1 MSNPNL
7 GAPQPATNYLVP
19 SSGGTHFVPVSGV
32 FGGTPFIVDF
42 RQFTVDQFPFNP
54 QGVFIDNSQ
63 GTGDLQVAI
72 SPGGWVIDCPA
83 GARMSTSYPAPNG
96 QSCSITGN
104 GQATVIFVD
113 FPVLPNAGAVTV
125 LGTVNVDVVGPNP
138 LPVSVPAS
146 VAGVPYQ
153 ESVISEIVTPFHG
166 NIFGAG
172 LTNTIVPAANAVLKK
187 LCLSFSGD
195 AHLAAAGEQGI
206 LITLNG
212 VTIFNEVLYLPIAIP
227 AAPFAEAW
235 RRDIDFTTIGLAAG
249 AAGTLVTTIG
259 TALAG
264 GVCDINAY
272 FGTF

>member
-32 FGGTPFIVDF
+32 FGGTAFVVDF

-113 FPVLPNAGAVTV
+113 FPVLPNAGAVSV
-125 LGTVNVDVVGPNP
+125 IGTVNVNVTGPNP
-138 LPVSVPAS
+138 LPVLPPVN
-146 VAGVPYQ
+146 VGGVPYQ
-153 ESVISEIVTPFHG
+153 VNVEPLTAQVIDGFVTTTAAPMNVAAPANTFLRKLILSIGG
-166 NIFGAG
+166 NA
-172 LTNTIVPAANAVLKK
+172 T
-187 LCLSFSGD
+187 
-195 AHLAAAGEQGI
+195 LAAAGGNGFT
-206 LITLNG
+206 ITLNG
-212 VTIFNEVLYLPIAIP
+212 VQLVHYDVEVP
-227 AAPFAEAW
+227 AAVSNGVLFAVVL
-235 RRDIDFTTIGLAAG
+235 DFDTAAPAAG
-249 AAGTLVTTIG
+249 AAGFLQASIG
-259 TALAG
+259 TNFTAG
-264 GVCDINAY
+264 GLWVWA
-272 FGTF
+272 FFA